1 MDNIPLETM
10 RTVAL
15 ALVWMAGSFLILRLL
30 LRFALKHQ
38 AFRKAKT
45 AAHLAVLLFAVLIF
59 LWRMG
64 LPSGSIFNQ
73 ILTAL
78 LLLVAAYVG
87 VVLGEYF
94 LFDFILTRRKE
105 FPPSKLLRDVSR
117 MIVLLLILFLVISGV
132 FKLDL
137 TTILVSSAVFS
148 AVIGLAL
155 QDILGN
161 IISGVALHIERPF
174 KVGDWVEVADQKG
187 EVVEMSWRATRIR
200 TLENN
205 YVVIPNSNIAKERII
220 NFKAPSP
227 VMALYLR
234 VGTSYEA
241 PPHKVKRA
249 ILEIAAQTQGVLKD
263 PAPHMRTIDYGDF
276 AIEYELKFWI
286 NEYERYPVIQ
296 DDLKSRIWYQFK
308 RMGIEIPF
316 PIRTLRFMERVRK
329 KEAERAQNLW
339 QEILEILKK
348 CEIFAPLSKEQLVIL
363 SRNARLLP
371 FGTGEFLIVQGE
383 KGDSLFVV
391 NRGSVEISILG
402 PDGSKIALAELG
414 PGESF
419 GEVSL
424 LTGEQRSATV
434 RALEDAEAVVVTKE
448 DLQGIM
454 KETPSL
460 AESLS
465 LQLEKRLR
473 EMEEKRVEYKKEWE
487 EKEEIKEASV
497 KWLGRIRKF
506 FDL

>member
-1 MDNIPLETM
+1 MENIPLETIK
-10 RTVAL
+10 TVAL
-15 ALVWMAGSFLILRLL
+15 ALAWTAGSFLILRLI
-30 LRFALKHQ
+30 LRFASKHK
-38 AFRKAKT
+38 AFVKAKT
-45 AAHLAVLLFAVLIF
+45 AANIAVFLLVILIF

-64 LPSGSIFNQ
+64 LPAYNYLNQ

-78 LLLVAAYVG
+78 VLLVAAYVG

-94 LFDFILTRRKE
+94 LFDFILSRKQE
-105 FPPSKLLRDVSR
+105 LPPSKLLRDVSR
-117 MIVLLLILFLVISGV
+117 MAVLLLILFLVISGV

-161 IISGVALHIERPF
+161 VISGVALHVERPF
-174 KVGDWVEVADQKG
+174 RVGDWVEVADQTG

-200 TLENN
+200 TMENN
-205 YVVIPNSNIAKERII
+205 YVVIPNSNIAKDRII
-220 NFKAPSP
+220 NYKAPSP
-227 VMALYLR
+227 VLALYLR

-241 PPHKVKRA
+241 PPHKVKKA
-249 ILEIAAQTQGVLKD
+249 ILEIAAQTPGVLKD

-286 NEYERYPVIQ
+286 NEYQHHPIIQ

-308 RMGIEIPF
+308 RMGIQIPF
-316 PIRTLRFMERVRK
+316 PIRTLRFMERVKR
-329 KEAERAQNLW
+329 KEAETAQNLW
-339 QEILEILKK
+339 QEILEILKR
-348 CEIFAPLSKEQLVIL
+348 CEIFAPLSEEQRLVL
-363 SRNARLLP
+363 SRNAKLLP

-383 KGDSLFVV
+383 AGDSLFIV
-391 NRGSVEISILG
+391 NRGGVEVSILG
-402 PDGSKIALAELG
+402 ADGSKIVLAELG
-414 PGESF
+414 SGESF

-424 LTGEQRSATV
+424 LTGEERSATV
-434 RALEDAEAVVVTKE
+434 KALEDTEAVVVTRE
-448 DLQGIM
+448 DLRGIM

-473 EMEEKRVEYKKEWE
+473 EMEEKRVEDKREWE
-487 EKEEIKEASV
+487 EKAEIKEASV
-497 KWLGRIRKF
+497 KWLRKIREF

>member
-1 MDNIPLETM
+1 MENIPLETLK
-10 RTVAL
+10 TVAL
-15 ALVWMAGSFLILRLL
+15 ALAWMAGSFLILRLI
-30 LRFALKHQ
+30 LRFASKHK
-38 AFRKAKT
+38 AFVKART
-45 AAHLAVLLFAVLIF
+45 AANIAVFLLVILIF

-64 LPSGSIFNQ
+64 LPAYNAFNQ

-78 LLLVAAYVG
+78 VLLVAAYVG
-87 VVLGEYF
+87 VVMGEYF
-94 LFDFILTRRKE
+94 LFDFVLSRRQE

-117 MIVLLLILFLVISGV
+117 IAVLLLILFLVVSGV

-161 IISGVALHIERPF
+161 VISGVALHIERPF
-174 KVGDWVEVADQKG
+174 QVGDWVEVADQRG

-205 YVVIPNSNIAKERII
+205 YVVIPNSNIAKERIT
-220 NFKAPSP
+220 NYKAPSP
-227 VMALYLR
+227 VLAQYLR

-249 ILEIAAQTQGVLKD
+249 ILEIAAQTSGVLKE
-263 PAPHMRTIDYGDF
+263 PPPQVRTIDYGDF

-286 NEYERYPVIQ
+286 DEYERHPSIQ

-308 RMGIEIPF
+308 RVGIEIPF
-316 PIRTLRFMERVRK
+316 PIRTLRSMERVRQ
-329 KEAERAQNLW
+329 KEAERARNLW
-339 QEILEILKK
+339 TEILDILKR
-348 CEIFAPLSKEQLVIL
+348 CEIFTPLSEEQLVIL
-363 SRNARLLP
+363 SRNAKLLP

-383 KGDSLFVV
+383 KGDSLFIVD
-391 NRGSVEISILG
+391 RGRVEISILAA
-402 PDGSKIALAELG
+402 DGSKIALAELG

-424 LTGEQRSATV
+424 LTGEKRSATV
-434 RALEDAEAVVVTKE
+434 KALEDTEAVVVTRE
-448 DLQGIM
+448 DLRGIM
-454 KETPSL
+454 QETPFL

-473 EMEEKRVEYKKEWE
+473 EMEEKRVKDKGEWE
-487 EKEEIKEASV
+487 KKTEIKEASV
-497 KWLGRIRKF
+497 KWLRKIRKF

>member
-1 MDNIPLETM
+1 MENIPLETIK
-10 RTVAL
+10 TVAL
-15 ALVWMAGSFLILRLL
+15 ALAWTAGSFLILRLI
-30 LRFALKHQ
+30 LRFASKHK
-38 AFRKAKT
+38 AFVKAR
-45 AAHLAVLLFAVLIF
+45 AAANIAVFLLVILIF

-64 LPSGSIFNQ
+64 LPAYNYLNQ

-78 LLLVAAYVG
+78 VLLVAAYVG

-94 LFDFILTRRKE
+94 LFDFILSRKQQL
-105 FPPSKLLRDVSR
+105 PPSKLLRDVSR
-117 MIVLLLILFLVISGV
+117 MAVLLLILFLVISGV

-161 IISGVALHIERPF
+161 VISGVALHVERPF
-174 KVGDWVEVADQKG
+174 RVGDWVEVADQTG

-200 TLENN
+200 TMENN
-205 YVVIPNSNIAKERII
+205 YVVIPNSNIAKDRII
-220 NFKAPSP
+220 NYKAPSP
-227 VMALYLR
+227 VLALYLR

-241 PPHKVKRA
+241 PPHKVKQA
-249 ILEIAAQTQGVLKD
+249 ILEIAAQTPGVLKD

-286 NEYERYPVIQ
+286 NEYQRHPIIQ

-308 RMGIEIPF
+308 RMGIQIPF
-316 PIRTLRFMERVRK
+316 PIRTLRFMERVKR
-329 KEAERAQNLW
+329 KEAETAQNLW
-339 QEILEILKK
+339 TEILDILKR
-348 CEIFAPLSKEQLVIL
+348 CEIFAPLSEEQRLVL
-363 SRNARLLP
+363 SRNAKLLP

-383 KGDSLFVV
+383 AGDSLFIV
-391 NRGSVEISILG
+391 NKGGVEVSILG
-402 PDGSKIALAELG
+402 ADGSKIVLAELG
-414 PGESF
+414 SGESF

-424 LTGEQRSATV
+424 LTGEERSATV
-434 RALEDAEAVVVTKE
+434 KALEDTEAVVVTKE
-448 DLQGIM
+448 DLRGIM

-473 EMEEKRVEYKKEWE
+473 EMEEKRVEDKREWE
-487 EKEEIKEASV
+487 EKAEIKEASV
-497 KWLGRIRKF
+497 KWLRKIREF